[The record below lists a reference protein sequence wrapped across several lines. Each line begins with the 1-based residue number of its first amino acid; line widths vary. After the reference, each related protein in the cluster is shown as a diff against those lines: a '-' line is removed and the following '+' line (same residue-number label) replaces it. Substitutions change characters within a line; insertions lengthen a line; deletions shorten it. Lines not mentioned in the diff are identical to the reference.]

1 MEKGTV
7 LALNPRHQRIV
18 VSVDGDSC
26 VVLEVGAGYE
36 VQPGH
41 RLRGNL
47 ESELCF
53 ALENIT
59 TAEMLDVTWVGH
71 YSSAEDAKRA
81 IGL

>member
-7 LALNPRHQRIV
+7 LALNPRNLRMV

-26 VVLEVGAGYE
+26 AVFELGAGHD
-36 VQPGH
+36 VQVGH

-71 YSSAEDAKRA
+71 YPNVDEARRA
-81 IGL
+81 MGP

>member
-1 MEKGTV
+1 LEKGTV
-7 LALNPRHQRIV
+7 LALDPRKLRMV

-26 VVLEVGAGYE
+26 SVFELGAAYD
-36 VQPGH
+36 VQVGH

-53 ALENIT
+53 ALENLS

-71 YSSAEDAKRA
+71 YATADEAKRA

>member
-7 LALNPRHQRIV
+7 LALNPLNLRMV

-26 VVLEVGAGYE
+26 AVFELGAPYD
-36 VQPGH
+36 VQLGH

-59 TAEMLDVTWVGH
+59 TAEMLDVVWVGH
-71 YSSAEDAKRA
+71 YANAEEARRA